1 MPGMRSEPGHDQ
13 PAAGPAAARPGASRP
28 GAPRAGQV
36 AVVTGGSAGLGLA
49 IATALAQVG
58 TDVVLASRSA
68 ARCADAAARLSAST
82 GRTVHGHVCDVTSE
96 RAVAGLIDRVL
107 ADCGRLDV
115 LVTSAGVQ
123 ARGTIDELGVA
134 ALRACLEVNVVGTW
148 LACRAAAAPMRAAG
162 YGRIVTMASA
172 LGLAGAAARSGY
184 AASKGAVVQLTRSL
198 AVELAGTGITVNA
211 LAPGPFRTPLNAGMD
226 DDPQVRRFLSAEIP
240 LGRWAEP
247 AELAGA
253 ALLLT
258 DPASS
263 YLTGVILPV
272 DGGWTAH

>member
-1 MPGMRSEPGHDQ
+1 MPSEPSHDQ
-13 PAAGPAAARPGASRP
+13 PAGPAAARGLS
-28 GAPRAGQV
+28 RAGQV

-49 IATALAQVG
+49 IATALTQAG
-58 TDVVLASRSA
+58 SDVVLASRSA
-68 ARCADAAARLSAST
+68 ERCADAAARLSART
-82 GRTVHGHVCDVTSE
+82 GRTVLGQACDVTSE
-96 RAVAGLIDRVL
+96 QAVAGLIDQVL
-107 ADCGRLDV
+107 VGYGRLDV

-123 ARGTIDELGVA
+123 ARGTLDQLSVA

-148 LACRAAAAPMRAAG
+148 LACRGAAAPMRAAG
-162 YGRIVTMASA
+162 YGRILTMTSA
-172 LGLAGAAARSGY
+172 LGLVGGAARSGY

-198 AVELAGTGITVNA
+198 AIELAGSGITVNA
-211 LAPGPFRTPLNAGMD
+211 LAPGPFRTPLNAGID
-226 DDPQVRRFLSAEIP
+226 DDPQVRHFLAAEIP
-240 LGRWAEP
+240 VGRWAEP
-247 AELAGA
+247 AELANA